1 MNCILCTIAR
11 ARQIASFAVCALVV
25 AIVWLG
31 LLPLVARQL
40 PVRRHIERLEDR
52 GIDPSAM
59 FYTEVYEASDL
70 PPARYR

>member
-1 MNCILCTIAR
+1 MICMLCTIAR
-11 ARQIASFAVCALVV
+11 TRRIASFAACTLFV

-31 LLPLVARQL
+31 LLPLVARQP
-40 PVRRHIERLEDR
+40 PVRRHIERLDDR

-59 FYTEVYEASDL
+59 FYTEVYEAGDL